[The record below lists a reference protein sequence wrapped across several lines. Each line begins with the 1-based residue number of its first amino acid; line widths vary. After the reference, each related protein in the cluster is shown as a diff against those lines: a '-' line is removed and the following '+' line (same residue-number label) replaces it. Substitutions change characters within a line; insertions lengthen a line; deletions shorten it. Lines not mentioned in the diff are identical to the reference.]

1 MKRSFNNVPTTKGGN
16 MEVRVQ
22 EMTADKKVELIEIG
36 YYMNQLG
43 LPKDFIG
50 SAIHRAFEIVA
61 ICELVKMW
69 FREADQHVRDRLFE
83 SIQNALQQEEDNTQK
98 IRFDDLE
105 RISQNIRLFKD
116 NLRLKV
122 DQTGGI
128 KRLAELT
135 GIPQPSLSRFFSTAT
150 MPRRAT
156 LLKISRA
163 LNMSHVEIVTGW

>member
-1 MKRSFNNVPTTKGGN
+1 MRI
-16 MEVRVQ
+16 Q
-22 EMTADKKVELIEIG
+22 ELNADSKVELIEIG

-43 LPKDFIG
+43 LPKDFIAT
-50 SAIHRAFEIVA
+50 SIHKAFEVNA
-61 ICELVKMW
+61 ICDLIKLW
-69 FREADQHVRDRLFE
+69 FREADGSVRERLVE
-83 SIQNALQQEEDNTQK
+83 NIKVLLCQPETPNR

-105 RISQNIRLFKD
+105 KISQNIRLFKD

-122 DQTGGI
+122 DQSGGI

-135 GIPQPSLSRFFSTAT
+135 GIPQPSLSRFFSTVT

-163 LNMSHVEIVTGW
+163 LNMSYVEVVTGWQ

>member
-1 MKRSFNNVPTTKGGN
+1 MTSMNDVESKGGK
-16 MEVRVQ
+16 MMKAQ
-22 EMTADKKVELIEIG
+22 ELTADSKVELIEIG

-50 SAIHRAFEIVA
+50 SAIHTAFEMAAV
-61 ICELVKMW
+61 CDLVKMW
-69 FREADQHVRDRLFE
+69 FKEADQGVRNRLVE
-83 SIQNALQQEEDNTQK
+83 NIQSLLQQKQQPSNT

-105 RISQNIRLFKD
+105 RIAQNIRLFKD

-122 DQTGGI
+122 DQSGGI

-135 GIPQPSLSRFFSTAT
+135 GIPQPSLSRFFSTTT